1 MNAAALTIE
10 ARKDCYAAGKR
21 TRFWTILRNG
31 KEIAQLSKGSEAF
44 AKYRV
49 LAGSIYRNDF
59 TNREAALAFAAT
71 L

>member
-1 MNAAALTIE
+1 MNTALTLE
-10 ARKDCYAAGKR
+10 ARKDCFSAGKR

-49 LAGSIYRNDF
+49 LAGPVYRNDF